1 MKVMVVEDY
10 DDTRELVKRMLEIK
24 GCDVV
29 EAADGQQAV
38 SLAKAKGIDLI
49 LMDLNLPVLDGY
61 AATRQILADPETS
74 HIPIVAFS
82 ALCGGDRCRRAL
94 EAGCL
99 EVVEKPMDFKK
110 LDSVISRYAPSGR
123 SS

>member
-10 DDTRELVKRMLEIK
+10 DDTRALVKMMLEMK

-38 SLAKAKGIDLI
+38 SLAKVEGVNLI

-61 AATRQILADPETS
+61 GATRQILADPKTR

-82 ALCGGDRCRRAL
+82 AQCSGDRCRKAL
-94 EAGCL
+94 DAGCL
-99 EVVEKPMDFKK
+99 DVVEKPMDFDK
-110 LDSVISRYAPSGR
+110 LDTLISRYAASN
-123 SS
+123 